1 MIDQIGP
8 RDEGADSPDALDL
21 GKYREQIRLDIGV
34 VADDTRWTKWRPLID
49 VPIMLL
55 FIVAMTMLFAPPG
68 SRHYDLP
75 MNDSIAVQSIR
86 ADRDI
91 LVEDRRA
98 TELRQVLAGS
108 RVLDVFDFDPERY
121 FVLGDQVRYA
131 VQELKLA
138 KVTENKGDIA
148 EQRAKFAADL
158 GAPVSAGVF
167 SIIRKMKE
175 PEDIAAALNY
185 FLNLALDR
193 IVVAKKSHLPKGDEL
208 LIRDLSLETESRL
221 IGTTRIL
228 DLRSLRRMM
237 TARAV
242 DAPYGEARIVR
253 SWILD
258 TAHTLAGANLTPN
271 QEETE
276 RRRTSAV
283 SDIAPVF
290 VRIHAGEV
298 ILRRGDRV
306 TEPIRERIKLLNQ
319 GLSDRVQWAETAAV
333 AILLAGLVILGFGF
347 FRRGRVPLQFS
358 RKSSFLSLTIFG
370 GVAAVSVA
378 TYYAGLGLA
387 EGFGF
392 DPQIAAYFAPLALA
406 TVLIALLIDA
416 RTSLLVG
423 IGLTLFVA
431 YRVDG
436 GLWLVTYYLV
446 GVLIAGI
453 AARSSRRRLDLLK
466 TGMYVGLAQ
475 AVLVPIIIVLSGQ
488 SFASLLLPMVAAAM
502 ASGALVSLA
511 TLGALPLFE
520 HWFDEATEL
529 RLLEMAAGD
538 SPILKE
544 LALTSPGTYHH
555 SIMVANLAEAGANA
569 VGANGLR
576 CRVMALYHDIGKIR
590 RPSYFSENQRAGEN
604 LHDRISPE
612 SSAKII
618 FDHVRDGLQMAKK
631 EKLGNAV
638 IEGIVEHHGTSLL
651 RAFYQRALQGPHG
664 NGTREE
670 YFRYPGRKPKSREA
684 GILMLADSTEAATRA
699 LTNPDPQE
707 LRQRVNQVLDRQV
720 SDGQLDNCEMTLKD
734 LAQMEEAFVRVL
746 TLGVYHNRIEYPPTP
761 GSGERL
767 ADDLDRKSDYGDR
780 GVRFLRRMVER
791 SN

>member
-1 MIDQIGP
+1 
-8 RDEGADSPDALDL
+8 
-21 GKYREQIRLDIGV
+21 
-34 VADDTRWTKWRPLID
+34 
-49 VPIMLL
+49 
-55 FIVAMTMLFAPPG
+55 
-68 SRHYDLP
+68 
-75 MNDSIAVQSIR
+75 
-86 ADRDI
+86 
-91 LVEDRRA
+91 
-98 TELRQVLAGS
+98 
-108 RVLDVFDFDPERY
+108 
-121 FVLGDQVRYA
+121 
-131 VQELKLA
+131 
-138 KVTENKGDIA
+138 
-148 EQRAKFAADL
+148 
-158 GAPVSAGVF
+158 
-167 SIIRKMKE
+167 
-175 PEDIAAALNY
+175 
-185 FLNLALDR
+185 
-193 IVVAKKSHLPKGDEL
+193 
-208 LIRDLSLETESRL
+208 
-221 IGTTRIL
+221 
-228 DLRSLRRMM
+228 
-237 TARAV
+237 
-242 DAPYGEARIVR
+242 
-253 SWILD
+253 
-258 TAHTLAGANLTPN
+258 
-271 QEETE
+271 
-276 RRRTSAV
+276 
-283 SDIAPVF
+283 
-290 VRIHAGEV
+290 
-298 ILRRGDRV
+298 
-306 TEPIRERIKLLNQ
+306 
-319 GLSDRVQWAETAAV
+319 LSDRVQWAETAAV
-333 AILLAGLVILGFGF
+333 AILLAGLVMLGFGF

-370 GVAAVSVA
+370 GVAALSVA

-488 SFASLLLPMVAAAM
+488 SFASLLLPMIAAAM

-555 SIMVANLAEAGANA
+555 SIMVANLAEAGADA

-604 LHDRISPE
+604 LHDRIPPE

-631 EKLGNAV
+631 ERLGNAV